1 MQRTAR
7 RGEHEL
13 TSEIL
18 HDGVMQR
25 VATSSSSHQN
35 HGIPEVTGVPSR
47 EPSLW
52 RVPPSPSRCVSF
64 ERGCFVRVVLRLTSV
79 SEWTVY
85 NSAV

>member
-1 MQRTAR
+1 MIPAYTAYPADAHHRNAEGRHMQRTAR

-52 RVPPSPSRCVSF
+52 RVPPSPSP
-64 ERGCFVRVVLRLTSV
+64 VLGFTP
-79 SEWTVY
+79 
-85 NSAV
+85 